1 MTGPRSVYSDK
12 VEKRTSGIE
21 GTGLFARATIA
32 KGEVVVAKG
41 GHLFDR
47 ATRDRLAE
55 ELGPA
60 EIQVA
65 EDLFLGPMRPEERA
79 GSMMHLNH
87 SCDPNVGILGQIL
100 FVAMRDIA
108 PGEELVMDY
117 AMMDDDDYVMACHCG
132 TRACRGRVSGQD
144 WQRPELQRRYRGYF
158 SSYLAARIAQSG
170 IAQADN

>member
-1 MTGPRSVYSDK
+1 MIELDQVTKIYKGEVLALYSVSC
-12 VEKRTSGIE
+12 
-21 GTGLFARATIA
+21 TIA
-32 KGEVVVAKG
+32 KGEFVVAKG

-55 ELGPA
+55 DLGPA

-65 EDLFLGPMRPEERA
+65 ADLFLGPKSAEERA
-79 GSMMHLNH
+79 DSMMHLNH

-108 PGEELVMDY
+108 PGEELAMDY
-117 AMMDDDDYVMACHCG
+117 AMMDDDDYEMACQCG
-132 TRACRGRVSGQD
+132 TSACRGRVTGQD

-158 SSYLAARIAQSG
+158 SSYLAARIAQAG
-170 IAQADN
+170 IERAGG